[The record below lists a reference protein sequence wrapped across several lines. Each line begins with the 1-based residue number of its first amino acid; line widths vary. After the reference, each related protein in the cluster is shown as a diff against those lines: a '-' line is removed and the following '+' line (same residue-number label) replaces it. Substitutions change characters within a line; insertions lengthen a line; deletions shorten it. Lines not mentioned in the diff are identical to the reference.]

1 MIPVQA
7 TFTIPT
13 PNVYNK
19 WNVLYNKLEE
29 ADILPW
35 RAKPAYEN
43 HYQMWF
49 ELENENDIEVIK
61 DLMPKGGKVFFVDH
75 GVSITDRKE
84 YNETVR

>member
-13 PNVYNK
+13 PDVYVKFNG
-19 WNVLYNKLEE
+19 LYEE
-29 ADILPW
+29 LKKRGVPPW

-49 ELENENDIEVIK
+49 ELKSEKDIEKIRE
-61 DLMPKGGKVFFVDH
+61 LLPKGGRVYVTKPW
-75 GVSITDRKE
+75 RQ
-84 YNETVR
+84 YL

>member
-13 PNVYNK
+13 PDVYKKFNG
-19 WNVLYNKLEE
+19 LYEELEKNGV
-29 ADILPW
+29 APW

-49 ELENENDIEVIK
+49 ELENENDIEKIK
-61 DLMPKGGKVFFVDH
+61 DLLPKGGKVFFVAPW
-75 GVSITDRKE
+75 RQ
-84 YNETVR
+84 YL

>member
-13 PNVYNK
+13 PNVYEK
-19 WNVLYNKLEE
+19 WNVLYNKLKT
-29 ADILPW
+29 AGFVPW
-35 RAKPAYEN
+35 RAKPVYAN

-49 ELENENDIEVIK
+49 ELESEENIEEIK
-61 DLMPKGGKVFFVDH
+61 SLLPRNGDVFVTNHNFF
-75 GVSITDRKE
+75 RKE